1 MKNLKKIIKEVT
13 PNKNIQI
20 TMPDGKTLQAPK
32 GTTLEQFVRFY
43 SGEKFKYLSALVN
56 GKLREL
62 SNKPRYSEKIYP
74 LDLTTSE
81 GVRIYRRT
89 LSFVLVT
96 AAQEIFPKAEIFI
109 EYTVPYGGFF
119 CTVRGREQFSSA
131 ELKKLENKMLEIVK
145 EDNPINRVSVP
156 IKKAKIIFAQRGE
169 SDKVSLVHKRGKDD
183 FMIYQLRERKDA
195 FYGYMLPSTGYLKL
209 FKLIKH
215 KHGFVLQYPRRVT
228 PDKLLPKYSSS
239 NLDSVFQE
247 YGRWLQLL
255 DVENVGKINS
265 LIANGKARGIVLVSE
280 ALQEQKI
287 ADIAGKI
294 AKKRDKV
301 KLVFIAGPSSS
312 GKTTFSKRLAIQL
325 LAHGLKPFTLEM
337 DRYFIERKF
346 TPRDENGEYDFEI
359 IEALD
364 RKLLASNLKNLMA
377 GKRVTLPKF
386 NFITGTRE
394 KGPTVK
400 LDKNQIIIAE
410 GIHGLNP
417 KLVPSIAS
425 DKIFR
430 IYISALTQ
438 LNIDRHNR
446 ISTTDTRLVRR
457 IVRDVAHRGAN
468 AEITLDM
475 WEKVRRGEKKNIF
488 PYQEN
493 ADAIFNSALIY
504 ELPALKQIVVPLLL
518 QVKPDS
524 PNSVTA
530 KRMLAFLNL
539 FDDIPLEIIPD
550 NSLLREF
557 AGGSI
562 LRDYLPGKIE

>member
-1 MKNLKKIIKEVT
+1 MKKINNIIKET
-13 PNKNIQI
+13 QPSKIIQI
-20 TMPDGKTLQAPK
+20 TMPDGKTLEAPK
-32 GTTLEQFVRFY
+32 GTTLEQFVRFH
-43 SGEKFKYLSALVN
+43 SGKKFKCLAALVN
-56 GKLREL
+56 GKLCEL
-62 SNKPRYSEKIYP
+62 TNKPNCAEKIYP

-119 CTVRGREQFSSA
+119 CTVRGRKQFSTS
-131 ELKKLENKMLEIVK
+131 ELKKLENKMREIVK
-145 EDNPINRVSVP
+145 EDNPINRVPVP
-156 IKKAKIIFAQRGE
+156 IEEARIIFAKRGE
-169 SDKVSLVHKRGKDD
+169 KDKVSLVDKRGKND
-183 FMIYQLRERKDA
+183 FMMYHLRNRKDA
-195 FYGYMLPSTGYLKL
+195 FYGYMLPSTGYLKV
-209 FKLIKH
+209 FKLLKQ
-215 KHGFVLQYPRRVT
+215 KNGFVLQYPRRAT

-247 YGRWLQLL
+247 YGHWLQLL
-255 DVENVGKINS
+255 DVENVGRINS
-265 LIANGKARGIVLVSE
+265 LIEKGKARGIVLVSE

-287 ADIAGKI
+287 AEIAGKI
-294 AKKRDKV
+294 AKKRGKV

-337 DRYFIERKF
+337 DRYFVERKF
-346 TPRDENGEYDFEI
+346 TPKDENGEYDFEV

-364 RKLLASNLKNLMA
+364 RKLLSSNLKNLMA
-377 GKRVTLPKF
+377 GRKVTLPEF
-386 NFITGTRE
+386 NFVTGTRE
-394 KGPTVK
+394 IGPTVK
-400 LDKNQIIIAE
+400 LNKNQIIIVE

-417 KLVPSIAS
+417 KLVPSISS

-468 AEITLDM
+468 AETTLSM

-488 PYQEN
+488 PFQEN
-493 ADAIFNSALIY
+493 ADVMFNSALTY

-518 QVKPDS
+518 QVKSAS

-539 FDDIPLEIIPD
+539 FDDIPLDIIPD

>member
-1 MKNLKKIIKEVT
+1 MKKLHQIIKEVE
-13 PNKNIQI
+13 PSNFIQI

-32 GTTLEQFVRFY
+32 GTTLEQFVRFH
-43 SGEKFKYLSALVN
+43 SKKKFKYLAALVN

-62 SNKPRYSEKIYP
+62 TNKPRCSEIINP

-96 AAQEIFPKAEIFI
+96 AAQEVFPEAEIHI

-119 CTVRGREQFSSA
+119 CTVRGCEQFSNS
-131 ELKKLENKMLEIVK
+131 ELKKLEKRMREIVK
-145 EDNPINRVSVP
+145 EDNSIRRVPVP
-156 IKKAKIIFAQRGE
+156 LEKARIIFTKRGE
-169 SDKVSLVHKRGKDD
+169 KDKVSLVDKRGKDD
-183 FMIYQLRERKDA
+183 FMMYHLRNRKDA

-209 FKLIKH
+209 FKLIKA
-215 KHGFVLQYPRRVT
+215 KNGFVLQYPRRAT
-228 PDKLLPKYSSS
+228 PDKLLPKYSSRH
-239 NLDSVFQE
+239 LDNVFQE
-247 YGRWLQLL
+247 YGNWLNLL

-265 LIANGKARGIVLVSE
+265 LIEKGKARGIILVSE
-280 ALQEQKI
+280 ALQERKI
-287 ADIAGKI
+287 ADIAGKV
-294 AKKRDKV
+294 AEKSDKV
-301 KLVFIAGPSSS
+301 KLIFIAGPSSS

-337 DRYFIERKF
+337 DRYFVERKD
-346 TPRDENGEYDFEI
+346 TPLDENGEYNFEV

-364 RKLLASNLKNLMA
+364 RKLLSSNLKSLIS
-377 GKRVTLPKF
+377 GKKVTLPKF

-400 LDKNQIIIAE
+400 LSKSHIIIAE

-417 KLVPSIAS
+417 ELVPSISS
-425 DKIFR
+425 DKIYR

-457 IVRDVAHRGAN
+457 LVRDSAHRGAD
-468 AEITLDM
+468 AERTLSM

-493 ADAIFNSALIY
+493 ADVMFNSALTY
-504 ELPALKQIVVPLLL
+504 ELAALKQVAFPLLL
-518 QVKPDS
+518 QVKINS
-524 PNSVTA
+524 PNNVTA

-557 AGGSI
+557 VGGSI
-562 LRDYLPGKIE
+562 LRDYLPGKID

>member
-1 MKNLKKIIKEVT
+1 MKNLSNNIKET
-13 PNKNIQI
+13 QPSKIIQI
-20 TMPDGKTLQAPK
+20 TMPDGKTLQATN
-32 GTTLEQFVRFY
+32 GTTLEQFIRFH
-43 SGEKFKYLSALVN
+43 SGEKFKYLAALVN
-56 GKLREL
+56 GKLCEL
-62 SNKPRYSEKIYP
+62 TNKANCAEKIYP

-96 AAQEIFPKAEIFI
+96 AAQEVFPEAEIFI
-109 EYTVPYGGFF
+109 EYTVPYGGYF

-131 ELKKLENKMLEIVK
+131 ELKKLENKMREIVK
-145 EDNPINRVSVP
+145 EDNPINRVPEP
-156 IKKAKIIFAQRGE
+156 IEEARIIFAKRGE
-169 SDKVSLVHKRGKDD
+169 KDKVSLVDKRGKDD
-183 FMIYQLRERKDA
+183 FMMYHLRERKDA
-195 FYGYMLPSTGYLKL
+195 FYGYMLPSTGYLKI
-209 FKLIKH
+209 FKLLKH
-215 KHGFVLQYPRRVT
+215 KNGFVLQYPRRAT
-228 PDKLLPKYSSS
+228 PDTLLPKYSSS

-247 YGRWLQLL
+247 YGHWLQLL
-255 DVENVGKINS
+255 NVENVGRINT
-265 LIANGKARGIVLVSE
+265 LIQKGKARGIVLVSE

-287 ADIAGKI
+287 AEIAGKI
-294 AKKRDKV
+294 AKKSDNV

-337 DRYFIERKF
+337 DRYFVDRKI
-346 TPRDENGEYDFEI
+346 TPRDKNGEYDFEV

-364 RKLLASNLKNLMA
+364 RKMLSSNLKNLMA
-377 GKRVTLPKF
+377 GRKVTLPEF
-386 NFITGTRE
+386 NFVTGTRE

-400 LDKNQIIIAE
+400 LNKNQIIIVE

-417 KLVPSIAS
+417 KLVPSISS

-468 AEITLDM
+468 AETTLSM

-493 ADAIFNSALIY
+493 ADVMFNSALTY

-518 QVKPDS
+518 QVKSVS

-539 FDDIPLEIIPD
+539 FDDIPLDIIPD

>member
-1 MKNLKKIIKEVT
+1 MKNIIKET
-13 PNKNIQI
+13 LPSKIIQI
-20 TMPDGKTLQAPK
+20 TMPDGKTLEAPK

-43 SGEKFKYLSALVN
+43 SNEKFKYLAALVN

-62 SNKPRYSEKIYP
+62 TNKPKNTKKIFP

-119 CTVRGREQFSSA
+119 CTIRGREQFSAA
-131 ELKKLENKMLEIVK
+131 ELKKLENKIREIVN
-145 EDNPINRVSVP
+145 EDNPINRVPVP
-156 IKKAKIIFAQRGE
+156 IEEARIIFSKRDE
-169 SDKVSLVHKRGKDD
+169 KDKVSLVDKRGKED
-183 FMIYQLRERKDA
+183 FMMYHLRNRKDA
-195 FYGYMLPSTGYLKL
+195 FYGYMLPSTGYLKI
-209 FKLIKH
+209 FKLLKS
-215 KHGFVLQYPRRVT
+215 KHGFVIQYPRRAT

-265 LIANGKARGIVLVSE
+265 LIEKGKARGIVLVSE

-294 AKKRDKV
+294 AKKSDDV

-337 DRYFIERKF
+337 DRYFVERKF
-346 TPRDENGEYDFEI
+346 TPRDENGEYDFEV

-364 RKLLASNLKNLMA
+364 SKLLSSNLKNLMA
-377 GKRVTLPKF
+377 GKEVTLPEF

-394 KGPTVK
+394 KGPAIK
-400 LDKNQIIIAE
+400 LSKNHIIIAE

-417 KLVPSIAS
+417 KLVPSIS
-425 DKIFR
+425 SNKIFR

-457 IVRDVAHRGAN
+457 IIRDVAHRGAN
-468 AEITLDM
+468 AEATLSM

-493 ADAIFNSALIY
+493 ADVMFNSALTY
-504 ELPALKQIVVPLLL
+504 ELAALKQIAVPLLL

-539 FDDIPLEIIPD
+539 FDDISLEIIPD

-562 LRDYLPGKIE
+562 LRDYLPGKID

>member
-1 MKNLKKIIKEVT
+1 MKNIIKETT
-13 PNKNIQI
+13 PSKIIQI
-20 TMPDGKTLQAPK
+20 YMPNGKTLEAPK

-43 SGEKFKYLSALVN
+43 SGEKFKYLAALVN

-62 SNKPRYSEKIYP
+62 TNKPKHSEKIFP

-96 AAQEIFPKAEIFI
+96 AAQELFPKAEIFI

-119 CTVRGREQFSSA
+119 CSVRGREQFTA
-131 ELKKLENKMLEIVK
+131 DELKMLENKMLEIVN
-145 EDNPINRVSVP
+145 EDNPINRVPVP
-156 IKKAKIIFAQRGE
+156 IEKARIIFSKRGE
-169 SDKVSLVHKRGKDD
+169 KDKVSLVDKRGKED
-183 FMIYQLRERKDA
+183 FMMYHLRNRKDA
-195 FYGYMLPSTGYLKL
+195 FYGYMLPSTGYLKT
-209 FKLIKH
+209 FKLLKSIK
-215 KHGFVLQYPRRVT
+215 GFVIQYPRRAT
-228 PDKLLPKYSSS
+228 SDKLLPKYSSK

-247 YGRWLQLL
+247 YGHWLQLL

-265 LIANGKARGIVLVSE
+265 LIEKGKARGIVLVSE

-294 AKKRDKV
+294 AKKSNDV

-337 DRYFIERKF
+337 DRYFVERKF
-346 TPRDENGEYDFEI
+346 TPRDENGEYDFEVI
-359 IEALD
+359 GALD
-364 RKLLASNLKNLMA
+364 SKLLSSNLKNLMA
-377 GKRVTLPKF
+377 GKEVILPEF
-386 NFITGTRE
+386 NFVTGTRE
-394 KGPTVK
+394 KGPTIK
-400 LDKNQIIIAE
+400 LSKNHIIIAE

-417 KLVPSIAS
+417 KLVPSIS
-425 DKIFR
+425 SNKIFR

-457 IVRDVAHRGAN
+457 IIRDVAHRGVS
-468 AEITLDM
+468 AEATLNM

-493 ADAIFNSALIY
+493 ADVMFNSALTY
-504 ELPALKQIVVPLLL
+504 ELAALKQIAVPLLL

-562 LRDYLPGKIE
+562 LRDYLPGKID

>member
-1 MKNLKKIIKEVT
+1 MKNIIKESL
-13 PNKNIQI
+13 PSKNIQI
-20 TMPDGKTLQAPK
+20 TMPNGKTLEAPK

-43 SGEKFKYLSALVN
+43 SNEKFKYLAALVN

-62 SNKPRYSEKIYP
+62 TNKPRYSEKIFP

-109 EYTVPYGGFF
+109 EYTVPYGGYF
-119 CTVRGREQFSSA
+119 CTVRGREPFSA
-131 ELKKLENKMLEIVK
+131 DELKMLENKMLEIVN
-145 EDNPINRVSVP
+145 EDNPIKRVPVP
-156 IKKAKIIFAQRGE
+156 IEEARIIFSKRGE
-169 SDKVSLVHKRGKDD
+169 KDKVSLVDKRGKEF
-183 FMIYQLRERKDA
+183 FMMYHLRNRKDA
-195 FYGYMLPSTGYLKL
+195 FYGYMLPSTGYLKT
-209 FKLIKH
+209 FKILKSIK
-215 KHGFVLQYPRRVT
+215 GFVIQYPRRAT
-228 PDKLLPKYSSS
+228 PDILLPKYSSS

-265 LIANGKARGIVLVSE
+265 LIEKGKARGIVLVSE

-287 ADIAGKI
+287 ANIAGKI
-294 AKKRDKV
+294 AKKSGDV

-337 DRYFIERKF
+337 DRYFVERKF
-346 TPRDENGEYDFEI
+346 TPRDENGEYDFEV

-364 RKLLASNLKNLMA
+364 SKLLSSNLENLIA
-377 GKRVTLPKF
+377 GKEVTLPEF
-386 NFITGTRE
+386 NFVTGTRE
-394 KGPTVK
+394 KGPAIK
-400 LDKNQIIIAE
+400 LSKNHIIIAE

-417 KLVPSIAS
+417 KLVPSIS
-425 DKIFR
+425 SNKIFR

-457 IVRDVAHRGAN
+457 IIRDVAHRGAN
-468 AEITLDM
+468 AEMTLSM

-493 ADAIFNSALIY
+493 ADVMFNSALTY
-504 ELPALKQIVVPLLL
+504 ELAALKQIAVPLLL

-562 LRDYLPGKIE
+562 LRDYLPGKIG

>member
-1 MKNLKKIIKEVT
+1 MKNLNNIIKVT
-13 PNKNIQI
+13 QPSKIIQI
-20 TMPDGKTLQAPK
+20 TMPDGKTLEAPK

-43 SGEKFKYLSALVN
+43 SGEKFKYLAALVN
-56 GKLREL
+56 GKLCEL
-62 SNKPRYSEKIYP
+62 TNKPKCAEKIHP

-119 CTVRGREQFSSA
+119 CTVRGREQFSAS
-131 ELKKLENKMLEIVK
+131 ELKKLENKMREIVK

-156 IKKAKIIFAQRGE
+156 IGKAKIIFSERGE
-169 SDKVSLVHKRGKDD
+169 KDKVSLVDKRRKDD
-183 FMIYQLRERKDA
+183 FMIYQLRNRKDA
-195 FYGYMLPSTGYLKL
+195 LYGYMLPSTGYLKI
-209 FKLIKH
+209 FKLLKH
-215 KHGFVLQYPRRVT
+215 KHGFVLQYPRRAT

-247 YGRWLQLL
+247 YGHWLQLL
-255 DVENVGKINS
+255 DVENVGRINT
-265 LIANGKARGIVLVSE
+265 LVQKGKARGIVLVSE

-287 ADIAGKI
+287 AEIAGKI
-294 AKKRDKV
+294 AKKRGKV

-337 DRYFIERKF
+337 DRYFVERQF
-346 TPRDENGEYDFEI
+346 TPRDENGEYNFEV

-364 RKLLASNLKNLMA
+364 RKLLSSNLKNLMA
-377 GKRVTLPKF
+377 GRKVTLPEF
-386 NFITGTRE
+386 NFVTGTRE

-417 KLVPSIAS
+417 KLVPSISS

-468 AEITLDM
+468 AETTLSM
-475 WEKVRRGEKKNIF
+475 WEKVRNGEKKNIF

-493 ADAIFNSALIY
+493 ADVMFNSALTY

-518 QVKPDS
+518 QVKSAS

-539 FDDIPLEIIPD
+539 FDDIPLDIIPD

>member
-1 MKNLKKIIKEVT
+1 MKKLKNIIKEVE
-13 PNKNIQI
+13 PSKFIQI
-20 TMPDGKTLQAPK
+20 TMPDGKTLQAKK
-32 GTTLEQFVRFY
+32 GTSLEQFIRFH
-43 SGEKFKYLSALVN
+43 SGEKYKYLAALVN

-62 SNKPRYSEKIYP
+62 TNKPRCAEKIHP

-109 EYTVPYGGFF
+109 EYAVPYGGFF
-119 CTVRGREQFSSA
+119 CTVRGREQFTSA
-131 ELKKLENKMLEIVK
+131 ELKKLEKKMREIVK
-145 EDNPINRVSVP
+145 EDNPINRVPVP
-156 IKKAKIIFAQRGE
+156 LEDARIIFAERGE
-169 SDKVSLVHKRGKDD
+169 KDKVSLVDKRGKED
-183 FMIYQLRERKDA
+183 FMMYHLRNRKDA

-209 FKLIKH
+209 FKLLKARN
-215 KHGFVLQYPRRVT
+215 GFVIQYPRRAT
-228 PDKLLPKYSSS
+228 PDKLLPKYSSRH
-239 NLDSVFQE
+239 LDDVFQE
-247 YGRWLQLL
+247 YGHLLQLL

-265 LIANGKARGIVLVSE
+265 LIEKGKARGIVLVSE

-294 AKKRDKV
+294 AKKSNDV

-337 DRYFIERKF
+337 DRYFVERQF
-346 TPRDENGEYDFEI
+346 TPRDENGDYDFEA

-364 RKLLASNLKNLMA
+364 RKLLSSNLKNLMA
-377 GKRVTLPKF
+377 GKKVVLPEF

-394 KGPTVK
+394 EGPTVK

-417 KLVPSIAS
+417 NLVPKIAS
-425 DKIFR
+425 NKIFR

-468 AEITLDM
+468 AEATLSM
-475 WEKVRRGEKKNIF
+475 WEKVRQGEKKNIF

-493 ADAIFNSALIY
+493 ADVMFNSALTY
-504 ELPALKQIVVPLLL
+504 ELAALKQIVVPLLL
-518 QVKPDS
+518 QVKPNS

-539 FDDIPLEIIPD
+539 LDDIPLDIIPD

-562 LRDYLPGKIE
+562 LRDYLPGKID

>member
-1 MKNLKKIIKEVT
+1 MKNLNNIIKVT
-13 PNKNIQI
+13 QPSKIIQI
-20 TMPDGKTLQAPK
+20 TMPDGKTLEAPK

-43 SGEKFKYLSALVN
+43 SGEKFKYLAALVN
-56 GKLREL
+56 GKLCEL
-62 SNKPRYSEKIYP
+62 TNKPKCAEKIHP

-119 CTVRGREQFSSA
+119 CTVRGREQFSAS
-131 ELKKLENKMLEIVK
+131 ELKKLENKMREIVK

-156 IKKAKIIFAQRGE
+156 IGKAKIIFSERGE
-169 SDKVSLVHKRGKDD
+169 KDKVSLVDKRRKDD
-183 FMIYQLRERKDA
+183 FMIYQLRNRKDA
-195 FYGYMLPSTGYLKL
+195 LYGYMLPSTGYLKI
-209 FKLIKH
+209 FKLLKH
-215 KHGFVLQYPRRVT
+215 KHGFVLQYPRRAT

-239 NLDSVFQE
+239 NLDNVFQE
-247 YGRWLQLL
+247 YGHWLQLL
-255 DVENVGKINS
+255 DVENVGRINT
-265 LIANGKARGIVLVSE
+265 LVQKGKARGIVLVSE

-287 ADIAGKI
+287 AEIAGKI
-294 AKKRDKV
+294 AKKRGKV

-337 DRYFIERKF
+337 DRYFVERQF
-346 TPRDENGEYDFEI
+346 TPRDENGEYNFEV

-364 RKLLASNLKNLMA
+364 RKLLSSNLKNLMA
-377 GKRVTLPKF
+377 GRKVTLPEF
-386 NFITGTRE
+386 NFVTGTRE

-417 KLVPSIAS
+417 KLVPSISS

-468 AEITLDM
+468 AETTLSM
-475 WEKVRRGEKKNIF
+475 WEKVRNGEKKNIF

-493 ADAIFNSALIY
+493 ADVMFNSALTY
-504 ELPALKQIVVPLLL
+504 ELAALKQIVVPLLL
-518 QVKPDS
+518 QVKPSS
-524 PNSVTA
+524 PNNVTA

-539 FDDIPLEIIPD
+539 FDDIPLDIIPD